1 MADKP
6 KPSSGPPPNV
16 APVAG
21 NAADAA
27 RTNEEMVR
35 KLLAMNPTL
44 RQGQSTAELVHKINQ
59 KNGGGAAQ
67 PAAPATQAV
76 NLVTELEALRV
87 EFDQA
92 QHQLMTERRTAE
104 EQKRQLVAEKSRVRV
119 MVCQELVSAIRRID
133 INLTDRKNQVLLDK
147 EKAFLAEVGFKME
160 SLLK

>member
-6 KPSSGPPPNV
+6 KPPSGPPPNV
-16 APVAG
+16 APTAG

-59 KNGGGAAQ
+59 KNGVAQ
-67 PAAPATQAV
+67 PAAPAAQAV

-92 QHQLMTERRTAE
+92 QHQVTTERRTAE
-104 EQKRQLVAEKSRVRV
+104 EQKRQLIAEKSRVRV